1 MLARRKPLPLP
12 LLVHGGWDKQ
22 ERRNGELDP
31 SVGVSRQMT
40 LPNKLAASA
49 CTRARARARGAT
61 PTWVDAPGPPIAEEV
76 AYKKRWTAVS
86 DEGNSDSP
94 RSKVSSTSLASVAV
108 RLFLAVSASRA
119 QAARRSA
126 DVMLPT
132 SASSFSRNAAD
143 RSRSRVTTRSPLMPA
158 PRPSPLPGVRS
169 GIRDWPSF
177 FDPSFCPLLRRL
189 PKTWARTTVE
199 SNICTRCAVPLMAA
213 SASKKAS
220 NVPARLNR
228 QNRFQTLFQCPNLSG
243 RARHDARL
251 RETSGRR
258 GRSAVRA
265 AASQRKSI

>member
-94 RSKVSSTSLASVAV
+94 RSKVSSTSLASECV
-108 RLFLAVSASRA
+108 RLLLACSASSSVRTRGSA
-119 QAARRSA
+119 YVAMTTAARRY
-126 DVMLPT
+126 
-132 SASSFSRNAAD
+132 
-143 RSRSRVTTRSPLMPA
+143 
-158 PRPSPLPGVRS
+158 
-169 GIRDWPSF
+169 
-177 FDPSFCPLLRRL
+177 
-189 PKTWARTTVE
+189 
-199 SNICTRCAVPLMAA
+199 
-213 SASKKAS
+213 
-220 NVPARLNR
+220 
-228 QNRFQTLFQCPNLSG
+228 
-243 RARHDARL
+243 
-251 RETSGRR
+251 
-258 GRSAVRA
+258 
-265 AASQRKSI
+265 